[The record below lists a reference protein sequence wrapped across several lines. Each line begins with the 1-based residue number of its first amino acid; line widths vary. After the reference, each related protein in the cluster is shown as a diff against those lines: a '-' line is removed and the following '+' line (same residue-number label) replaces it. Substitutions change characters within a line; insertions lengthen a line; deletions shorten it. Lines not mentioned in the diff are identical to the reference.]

1 MMARHAGA
9 AREGAGILVATTFCA
24 IFLNG
29 FEAGGYQ
36 ACLQSVGTEYS
47 LTGSLMGALAS
58 VQLVAA
64 LIAPL
69 AFGPIADRRG
79 KRPMLLAFLAV
90 EAASGVLAAISRDP
104 VLFAVAIFG
113 VGMAVSTVQY
123 VALAGL
129 ADAFPATGRRKLGFV
144 TGMYS
149 LGAVTSPLLCG
160 TLISAG
166 MSWRT
171 FFVVLAVASAAV
183 CGAALACDFSPKE
196 EAGAAIGADT
206 GEAAGEDAWDGL
218 GVGLLCLVMFVYV
231 GVESGIGYF
240 MNSFVG
246 TELSGSGSYLAL
258 SLFWAAMIPSR
269 MLCGAQ
275 AARRGPLLVAACV
288 GAGVLTA
295 SMALLSSSAAA
306 VALAAAMGFFCGAVY
321 PCVLAYVVD
330 FAAGRTATATGLV
343 TAATGLGGAI
353 VTLAF
358 GWMSDALGMR
368 MAFAFLGGLMLVD
381 VAVAVA
387 LLARARRPHA

>member
-1 MMARHAGA
+1 MASRGGA
-9 AREGAGILVATTFCA
+9 MREGTSLLVAATFGA

-36 ACLQSVGTEYS
+36 ACLQSIGAEYA
-47 LTGSLMGALAS
+47 LTGSLMGVLAS
-58 VQLVAA
+58 VQLVAC
-64 LIAPL
+64 LVAPL
-69 AFGPIADRRG
+69 VFGPVADRWG
-79 KRPMLLAFLAV
+79 KRPVLLAFCAV
-90 EAASGVLAAISRDP
+90 EAASSVLATLSHDP
-104 VLFAVAIFG
+104 ILFAVAIFG
-113 VGMAVSTVQY
+113 VGVAVSTVQY
-123 VALAGL
+123 VALAGI

-149 LGAVTSPLLCG
+149 LGAVVSPLLCG
-160 TLISAG
+160 GLISAG
-166 MSWRT
+166 MSWRA
-171 FFVVLAVASAAV
+171 FFVLLALVSALAL
-183 CGAALACDFSPKE
+183 GAFVACDFSPKE
-196 EAGAAIGADT
+196 KT
-206 GEAAGEDAWDGL
+206 GETAAGGDGKASGESAWDGL

-240 MNSFVG
+240 MNSFVA

-275 AARRGPLLVAACV
+275 AARRGPLLLAACV

-295 SMALLSSSAAA
+295 SMALLSSSVAA

-321 PCVLAYVVD
+321 PCVLAYDVD
-330 FAAGRTATATGLV
+330 FAGGRTATATGLI

-368 MAFAFLGGLMLVD
+368 MAFALLGGLMLVD
-381 VAVAVA
+381 VAAAVA
-387 LLARARRPHA
+387 LLARGRRQHA

>member
-1 MMARHAGA
+1 MASRGGA
-9 AREGAGILVATTFCA
+9 MREGTGLLVAATFGA

-36 ACLQSVGTEYS
+36 ACLQSIGAEYS
-47 LTGSLMGALAS
+47 LSGSLMGALAS
-58 VQLVAA
+58 VQLVAC
-64 LIAPL
+64 LVAPL
-69 AFGPIADRRG
+69 VFGPLADRRG
-79 KRPMLLAFLAV
+79 KRPVLLAFLAV
-90 EAASGVLAAISRDP
+90 EVASSVLATASHDP
-104 VLFAVAIFG
+104 AAFAVAIFG
-113 VGMAVSTVQY
+113 VGVAVSTVQY
-123 VALAGL
+123 VVLAGI

-149 LGAVTSPLLCG
+149 LGAVISPLLCG
-160 TLISAG
+160 GLISAG
-166 MSWRT
+166 MSWRA
-171 FFVVLAVASAAV
+171 FFVVLAAAS
-183 CGAALACDFSPKE
+183 ALACGAFVACDFAPREAPSAGGG
-196 EAGAAIGADT
+196 AGAAT
-206 GEAAGEDAWDGL
+206 SGEGAWDGL

-240 MNSFVG
+240 MNSFVS
-246 TELSGSGSYLAL
+246 TELSGSSSYLAL

-269 MLCGAQ
+269 MLCGAK

-295 SMALLSSSAAA
+295 AMSLLSSSVAA

-321 PCVLAYVVD
+321 PCVLAYDVD
-330 FAAGRTATATGLV
+330 FAGGRTATATGLI

-368 MAFAFLGGLMLVD
+368 MAFALLGGLMLVD
-381 VAVAVA
+381 VAAAVA
-387 LLARARRPHA
+387 LLARGRRQHA